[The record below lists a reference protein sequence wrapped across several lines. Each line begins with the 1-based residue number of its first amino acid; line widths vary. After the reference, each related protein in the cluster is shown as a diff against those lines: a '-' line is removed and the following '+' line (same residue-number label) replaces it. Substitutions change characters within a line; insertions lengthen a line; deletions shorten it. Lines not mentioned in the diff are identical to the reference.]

1 MIQEIILRLLENDFK
16 SVVRN
21 VRLKGWNTIRNAVFN
36 NLIFS
41 LFLWEAILSI
51 PEVQQQQI
59 QMKRNRLQK
68 CQNKLPESKT
78 MAIRLFFGF
87 EKKSITEF
95 FIRQTPEN
103 NSLRQNLLT
112 NISLF

>member
-1 MIQEIILRLLENDFK
+1 MQFVII
-16 SVVRN
+16 S
-21 VRLKGWNTIRNAVFN
+21 
-36 NLIFS
+36 IFS
-41 LFLWEAILSI
+41 LCLWAAIWSI

-87 EKKSITEF
+87 EKKSITD
-95 FIRQTPEN
+95 
-103 NSLRQNLLT
+103 NSSSDKPLT
-112 NISLF
+112 IIA